1 MAHAVKKNSQ
11 TLIATIL
18 GNDYEFVVGR
28 DDYNKYINSVTA
40 KEKVAPSHNFLMQ
53 TVSPASLEQ
62 LKKVLEENPGA
73 EVQIA
78 SAILEDYTPDLGIV
92 VKKSSAVLTA

>member
-1 MAHAVKKNSQ
+1 MSQFVKKNSQ
-11 TLIATIL
+11 TLTATIL
-18 GNDYEFVVGR
+18 GEDFVFVIGR

-40 KEKVAPSHNFLMQ
+40 KEKVAPSHNFLMN
-53 TVSPASLEQ
+53 TVSPDHLQ
-62 LKKVLEENPGA
+62 KLKIVLEDNPGA

-78 SAILEDYTPDLGIV
+78 GALLEDYTPDLGIV